1 MFGASG
7 AAVDLS
13 DKNLLRIIS
22 HGEIINLMDS
32 TSLRRPSWKAREKSV
47 IPVKTNCI

>member
-22 HGEIINLMDS
+22 HGEIINLMD